1 MIKYILN
8 ALLILTAIVTSSCES
23 DEPDDGITL
32 RKMPLVVEGWIEDE
46 GVPVV
51 IVTRATD
58 FNNDNTPLD
67 NLVERWC
74 RVTVSDGV
82 ESEVLPM
89 RINSNYKPGVIYS
102 ANRLR
107 GKIGHTYTL
116 MVETDT
122 DTVTAVTTIPP
133 VARLDSLRTVRLE
146 GSDTL
151 FAIRAFARV
160 DASKSRYYKFFTQVN
175 GRESRYY
182 SSFLGTFNAGE
193 YDSAKGWNVAKGIH
207 DTFGEHFSPHYLS
220 GDTVNVKLCTMDS
233 TAYEFWQAYENAVS
247 LNGNMFFTVSES
259 CPSNISGGL
268 GYWAG
273 YGTSMARIVVSPPE
287 GR

>member
-1 MIKYILN
+1 M
-8 ALLILTAIVTSSCES
+8 LLFLTAVVTSSCDS
-23 DEPDDGITL
+23 DEPADGIT

-46 GVPVV
+46 ALPVV

-58 FNNDNTPLD
+58 FNDGNAPLD

-74 RVTVSDGV
+74 RVTVSDGLQ
-82 ESEVLPM
+82 SEVLPM

-107 GKIGHTYTL
+107 GKAGQTYTL

-133 VARLDSLRTVRLE
+133 VARLDSLHTMRVD
-146 GSDTL
+146 GCDTI
-151 FAIRAFARV
+151 FSIRAYARI
-160 DASKSRYYKFFTQVN
+160 DASKSRYYKFFTQVR
-175 GRESRYY
+175 GRESRFY
-182 SSFLGTFNAGE
+182 SSFLGTFTADE
-193 YDSAKGWNVAKGIH
+193 YDGVQGWNVAKGIH
-207 DTFGEHFSPHYLS
+207 DTFGEHYTPYYLC
-220 GDTVNVKLCTMDS
+220 GDTVDVKLCTMDS
-233 TAYEFWQAYENAVS
+233 TAYEFWQAYENTVS
-247 LNGNMFFTVSES
+247 LSGNMFFTVSEG

-273 YGTSMARIVVSPPE
+273 YGTSMARIIISPPK
-287 GR
+287 GRYN